1 MRVLIIDDDPAFR
14 ELSAVALDAAG
25 YQMESADNAS
35 SGLELLQSHPAG
47 HFDAVLLD
55 VQMPGASG
63 WDLLFK
69 IREAGNEVPVLFISG
84 LADVEDRVKGLRL
97 GADDYLTKPVEYEE
111 LIARIES
118 VVRRRLALPT
128 IEFGVL
134 SFDPVRRVVKYSGK
148 VVDLSPR
155 EYDLLL
161 YLAQAGG
168 EVVSRKSLLEDV
180 WNMPFDPGTNVVN
193 VHINRLRRKLDRCG
207 PPVIETVRGEGYR
220 AVGDPKITKLH

>member
-1 MRVLIIDDDPAFR
+1 
-14 ELSAVALDAAG
+14 
-25 YQMESADNAS
+25 MESADNAA
-35 SGLELLQSHPAG
+35 SGLAILQSHPAG

-84 LADVEDRVKGLRL
+84 LGDVEDRVKGLRL
-97 GADDYLTKPVEYEE
+97 GADDYLTKPVEY
-111 LIARIES
+111 
-118 VVRRRLALPT
+118 
-128 IEFGVL
+128 
-134 SFDPVRRVVKYSGK
+134 
-148 VVDLSPR
+148 
-155 EYDLLL
+155 DLLL

-168 EVVSRKSLLEDV
+168 EVVSRKALLEDV

-207 PPVIETVRGEGYR
+207 PPVIETVRGQGYR
-220 AVGDPKITKLH
+220 AVADPQITKLH